1 MGIVLLMILGF
12 VCGGVCVWFI
22 YEIRRRRVAEL
33 HEILQQ
39 QQTAQNHREKQ
50 LNERAVLV
58 RSTELTL
65 NRAIAQFE
73 TTKTMNELALTRA
86 IAQFETTKAM
96 FDKNI
101 ISYQDLLQE
110 NKIIK
115 TDLRNT
121 ATHLAKQAY
130 EERLTQERQ
139 QQIANRVNLTS
150 SKYLLDCQKWL
161 SRSITP
167 NNYTTSR
174 TKLLET
180 IQDCRDIGVTVDP
193 TQEAGLLQQLKQQY
207 ELAVRSALERE
218 EQARIRT
225 QIREEQRR
233 EKEAQTAIEQA
244 EREKTII
251 EAALAKALAEATDKH
266 SLEIQNL
273 QTELDE
279 AIAKSLRAISQ
290 AQLTKSGH
298 VYVISNIGSFGEG
311 IFKIG
316 MTRRLEPLERI
327 NELGSA
333 SVPFLFD
340 VHMMIASDNAPA
352 LENSLHK
359 AFRKCQVN
367 KVNPRKEFFRT
378 TIQEIANV
386 VQEAHGV
393 VQYIADAEALAF
405 RESLKMTPEDQ
416 DAIEEVYE
424 NSSSSP
430 EAEED

>member
-12 VCGGVCVWFI
+12 VCGSVCVWFI
-22 YEIRRRRVAEL
+22 YESRRRRVV
-33 HEILQQ
+33 EIQEVLKQQ
-39 QQTAQNHREKQ
+39 EITQDLREKE

-58 RSTELTL
+58 RSTEL
-65 NRAIAQFE
+65 AIARARIQLD
-73 TTKTMNELALTRA
+73 TTKATNELAHNRS

-110 NKIIK
+110 SKILK
-115 TDLRNT
+115 TDLRNA
-121 ATHLAKQAY
+121 ATHLAKQVY
-130 EERLTQERQ
+130 EDRLTQERQ
-139 QQIANRVNLTS
+139 QQIAKRVNSTS
-150 SKYLLDCQKWL
+150 SKYLLDCQKWI

-174 TKLLET
+174 TKLLDT
-180 IQDCRDIGVTVDP
+180 IQDCRDLGVTVDA
-193 TQEAGLLQQLKQQY
+193 TQEASLLQQLKQQY
-207 ELAVRSALERE
+207 ELTVRSAQERE
-218 EQARIRT
+218 KQA
-225 QIREEQRR
+225 QIRVQIKEEQRR

-244 EREKTII
+244 EREKKII
-251 EAALAKALAEATDKH
+251 EDALAKALAEATDKH
-266 SLEIQNL
+266 SAEIQTL
-273 QTELDE
+273 QTELAE

-311 IFKIG
+311 VFKIG

-393 VQYIADAEALAF
+393 VEYIADAEALAF

-416 DAIEEVYE
+416 ETIEQVYE
-424 NSSSSP
+424 TSNQSP
-430 EAEED
+430 ETEDD